1 MISTPLIVFT
11 KQSLWFAN
19 YKDKNRIYTKKI
31 QKKISHVESAEQ
43 RRFRT
48 KVAWTIQGGNSHL
61 HGLVRNSHLHGA
73 KFALAWHFRM
83 NSTKCE
89 ICHFELLIRM
99 AIYHYRYLICQQFQ
113 DGFECGILERWFC
126 TMNKIEPPKV
136 IVHGYK
142 NCFIPLFFLF
152 SSLLYLACLN
162 DPKNYQN
169 TKTSHKYD

>member
-1 MISTPLIVFT
+1 MISTPFIVFT
-11 KQSLWFAN
+11 KQILWLAN
-19 YKDKNRIYTKKI
+19 YKDKKGICIKKI
-31 QKKISHVESAEQ
+31 QKKRSHVESSEQ

-48 KVAWTIQGGNSHL
+48 KVAWTIQG
-61 HGLVRNSHLHGA
+61 A

-83 NSTKCE
+83 NNTKCE

-113 DGFECGILERWFC
+113 AGSEYGILERWFC

-136 IVHGYK
+136 KVHGYK
-142 NCFIPLFFLF
+142 NCLFPLFFLF
-152 SSLLYLACLN
+152 ASLLYLACLN
-162 DPKNYQN
+162 EPKSCQN

>member
-1 MISTPLIVFT
+1 MISTPIIVFT

-19 YKDKNRIYTKKI
+19 YKDKNRIYIKKI
-31 QKKISHVESAEQ
+31 QKKRSHMESAEQ
-43 RRFRT
+43 RRFLT
-48 KVAWTIQGGNSHL
+48 KVSWA
-61 HGLVRNSHLHGA
+61 GA
-73 KFALAWHFRM
+73 KFTLAWHFRM

-89 ICHFELLIRM
+89 ICHFELFIRM

-136 IVHGYK
+136 TVHDYK
-142 NCFIPLFFLF
+142 NCFFPLFFLF
-152 SSLLYLACLN
+152 ASLIYLACLN
-162 DPKNYQN
+162 DPKSCQN